1 MKLPNPDLA
10 VVDIVKLRAY
20 CLSSTHPRGRHKAR
34 VFFEALG
41 MSAADAEELR
51 AFLLSAARMREAVA
65 AGEDRYGVRY
75 VIDFPVMRAG
85 RQARV
90 RSAWIV
96 RSGENFARLTSCYVL

>member
-20 CLSSTHPRGRHKAR
+20 CLSPTHPRGRHKAR
-34 VFFEALG
+34 MFSEVLG

-51 AFLLSAARMREAVA
+51 AFLLSAAGMREAVA

-75 VIDFPVMRAG
+75 LVDFPVMRAG
-85 RQARV
+85 RRAMV

-96 RSGENFARLTSCYVL
+96 RAGETFPRLTSCYVL